1 MTPRVKQANPCHAPY
16 GKTPA
21 QGQAITSRAPFA
33 AKVKTITHNYINIAQ
48 DENVYNFKQ
57 NDFYP
62 FLFVT
67 LFDGTS
73 PYPKSQIPER
83 YGSIQFVNNNDEVI
97 TPKKVN

>member
-1 MTPRVKQANPCHAPY
+1 MYLSDKFIQLKNHLNPD
-16 GKTPA
+16 
-21 QGQAITSRAPFA
+21 IS
-33 AKVKTITHNYINIAQ
+33 ITHNYINIAQ
-48 DENVYNFKQ
+48 DEIVYNFKQ

-62 FLFVT
+62 FLFVA

-83 YGSIQFVNNNDEVI
+83 YGSIQFVKNGDTVI